1 MENFIFCAVFIQ
13 SRVEIADVL
22 LNFYFLITVIKK
34 NIASACT
41 FQNIIQ
47 IIDLHTADTL
57 G

>member
-22 LNFYFLITVIKK
+22 LIFYFLITVIKK